1 MATHEALAKAMA
13 VLGATLPTREVT
25 PEMVTGYDLALED
38 MTDAQLSVAVKRA
51 VAECRFFPAPAE
63 LRDFAGMPKASD
75 EPTPDVEGLL
85 KNIWGHA
92 DYDPQY
98 GTNPPRVEKVR
109 DVFGD
114 AVAEAYGYV
123 GPGRLFSSNET
134 TWTIA
139 RRDFA
144 EALRSAML
152 AHGERSLPALN
163 AGARTLLA
171 PPTPALPRGGAS

>member
-1 MATHEALAKAMA
+1 MATHGALAKAMA

-63 LRDFAGMPKASD
+63 LRDFAGMPKAAS

-85 KNIWGHA
+85 KDIWGHA

-109 DVFGD
+109 EVFGA

-144 EALRSAML
+144 ESLRSAML
-152 AHGERSLPALN
+152 AHGERTLPALN
-163 AGARTLLA
+163 SGSPAHLLLA
-171 PPTPALPRGGAS
+171 RPPRPGTGT

>member
-1 MATHEALAKAMA
+1 MASREAVAKTVA
-13 VLGATLPTREVT
+13 VLAATLGNREVT
-25 PEMVTGYDLALED
+25 PAMIEGYAFALED
-38 MTDAQLSVAVKRA
+38 VEDGRLATAMRRALTDCK
-51 VAECRFFPAPAE
+51 FFPTPSE
-63 LRDFAGMPKASD
+63 LRDFAGMPKAAD

-98 GTNPPRVEKVR
+98 GTTPPRVEVVR
-109 DVFGD
+109 AVFGD

-144 EALRSAML
+144 ESLRSAML
-152 AHGERSLPALN
+152 AHGERTLPALTSGSP
-163 AGARTLLA
+163 AQLLLA
-171 PPTPALPRGGAS
+171 RPPRPGTGT